1 MAKLLNQNPWTAV
14 TASGGVAVFIRL
26 PQWLIRTFHNLTLR
40 QKLSLAFLVMT
51 LAPLFLATSLAE
63 HRVEL
68 SMREAVFERN
78 KNLAMDIAHN
88 LDEMFLNK
96 MRLLKIM
103 AASQEIRSMDPARL
117 TPLLERVA
125 GQFPEYQVVTVA
137 DRTGRQIARSDGT
150 VADGTIYYDDR
161 DYFQQAKRTGTTAI
175 SDVITSKSAAMLGV
189 VIAEPIRGATGEMV
203 GLLIFNLGLDNLK
216 WYLGH
221 VELGEKGYA
230 YAVNRQGR
238 VILHPNQAY
247 METMAD
253 FSGRAAVIQ
262 AAAGF
267 TGWTEYEEDGR
278 GLLAGYSHIP
288 SVSWG
293 LVVEQPLHFAMADVT
308 SFHRN
313 NLLILLGSAVLA
325 ILLSLWIAKTLAGGI
340 ANLSAATV
348 RMAEGKLET
357 RLEVETTDELGQLA
371 ANFNRM
377 ATQLAWRDDALR
389 QAKEELER
397 QVAERTRELTDANQ
411 ELQRLSLSDA
421 LTCIG
426 NRRYQDEFLER
437 EWRRALRE
445 QTPLS
450 LVMLD
455 IDYFKL
461 FNDTYGHVAGD
472 DCLRKVAGILTAT
485 IQRATDFASR
495 YGGEEFVLV
504 LPATGEQGALTLAEK
519 IRRGVEELAIPHEKS
534 PVAGVVT
541 VSIGVAAIVPMRDSE
556 GSLLLVAADR
566 ALYQAKTA
574 GRNQVRSAGVFLN

>member
-1 MAKLLNQNPWTAV
+1 M
-14 TASGGVAVFIRL
+14 FIRL

>member
-574 GRNQVRSAGVFLN
+574 GRNLVRSAGAFLN

>member
-1 MAKLLNQNPWTAV
+1 MAKLVNQNPWTAV
-14 TASGGVAVFIRL
+14 TASGGVAVFIRW
-26 PQWLIRTFHNLTLR
+26 QKWLIRTFHNLTLR

-51 LAPLFLATSLAE
+51 LTPLFLATSLAE
-63 HRVEL
+63 HRVER
-68 SMREAVFERN
+68 SMRETVFERN

-103 AASQEIRSMDPARL
+103 AASPEVRSMDPVRL
-117 TPLLERVA
+117 KPLLERVA
-125 GQFPEYQVVTVA
+125 GQFPEFQVVTVA
-137 DRTGRQIARSDGT
+137 DLTGRQIARSDGT
-150 VADGTIYYDDR
+150 AADGRIYYDDR
-161 DYFQQAKRTGTTAI
+161 DYFQQVRRTGTTAI
-175 SDVITSKSAAMLGV
+175 SDVITSKSAGMLGV

-221 VELGEKGYA
+221 VELGEKEYA
-230 YAVNRQGR
+230 YAVNRQGN
-238 VILHPNQAY
+238 VILHPNQSY

-253 FSGRAAVIQ
+253 FSGHEPAIQ
-262 AAAGF
+262 AASGF
-267 TGWTEYEEDGR
+267 TGWSEYTENGMR
-278 GLLAGYSHIP
+278 ILAGYSHIP

-293 LVVEQPLHFAMADVT
+293 LVVEQPLHFAMADVA
-308 SFHRN
+308 SFRRT
-313 NLLILLGSAVLA
+313 NLAILLGSAVLA
-325 ILLSLWIAKTLAGGI
+325 ILLSLGIAKTIAESI

-348 RMAEGKLET
+348 RMAEGNLEI
-357 RLEVETTDELGQLA
+357 RLDAERIDELGQLA

-377 ATQLAWRDDALR
+377 TAQLARRDDALR

-426 NRRYQDEFLER
+426 NRRYLDEFLER
-437 EWRRALRE
+437 EWRRTLRE
-445 QTPLS
+445 QTSLS
-450 LVMLD
+450 VVMLD

-461 FNDTYGHVAGD
+461 FNDTYGHIAGD
-472 DCLRKVAGILTAT
+472 DCLRRVAGILTAT
-485 IQRATDFASR
+485 IQRTTDFVSR

-504 LPATGEQGALTLAEK
+504 LPATDEQGALTVAEK
-519 IRRGVEELAIPHEKS
+519 IRCRVEALAIPHEKS
-534 PVAGVVT
+534 PLAGVVT
-541 VSIGVAAIVPMRDSE
+541 VSIGVAAAVPTRDSDV
-556 GSLLLVAADR
+556 GLLLAAADR

-574 GRNQVRSAGVFLN
+574 GRNAVRPAGAFLN

>member
-1 MAKLLNQNPWTAV
+1 M
-14 TASGGVAVFIRL
+14 
-26 PQWLIRTFHNLTLR
+26 
-40 QKLSLAFLVMT
+40 
-51 LAPLFLATSLAE
+51 
-63 HRVEL
+63 
-68 SMREAVFERN
+68 
-78 KNLAMDIAHN
+78 
-88 LDEMFLNK
+88 
-96 MRLLKIM
+96 
-103 AASQEIRSMDPARL
+103 
-117 TPLLERVA
+117 
-125 GQFPEYQVVTVA
+125 
-137 DRTGRQIARSDGT
+137 
-150 VADGTIYYDDR
+150 
-161 DYFQQAKRTGTTAI
+161 
-175 SDVITSKSAAMLGV
+175 
-189 VIAEPIRGATGEMV
+189 
-203 GLLIFNLGLDNLK
+203 
-216 WYLGH
+216 
-221 VELGEKGYA
+221 
-230 YAVNRQGR
+230 
-238 VILHPNQAY
+238 
-247 METMAD
+247 
-253 FSGRAAVIQ
+253 
-262 AAAGF
+262 
-267 TGWTEYEEDGR
+267 
-278 GLLAGYSHIP
+278 P

-445 QTPLS
+445 QSPLS

>member
-1 MAKLLNQNPWTAV
+1 M
-14 TASGGVAVFIRL
+14 FIRW
-26 PQWLIRTFHNLTLR
+26 QKWLIRTFHNLTLR
-40 QKLSLAFLVMT
+40 QKLSLAFLAMT
-51 LAPLFLATSLAE
+51 LTPLFLATSLAE

-103 AASQEIRSMDPARL
+103 AASPEIRSMDPVRL

-125 GQFPEYQVVTVA
+125 GQFPEFQVVTVA

-150 VADGTIYYDDR
+150 SAEGAIYYDDR
-161 DYFQQAKRTGTTAI
+161 DYFQQARQTGTTAI
-175 SDVITSKSAAMLGV
+175 SDVITSKSAGMLGV
-189 VIAEPIRGATGEMV
+189 VIAEPIRNSDGNFA

-216 WYLGH
+216 WYLSH
-221 VELGEKGYA
+221 VELGEQEYA
-230 YAVNRQGR
+230 YAVNRQSH
-238 VILHPNQAY
+238 VILHPDQAY

-253 FSGRAAVIQ
+253 FSGREPASQ

-267 TGWTEYEEDGR
+267 TGWSEYKDKGM
-278 GLLAGYSHIP
+278 GILAGYSHIP

-293 LVVEQPLHFAMADVT
+293 LVVEQPLHFAMADVAN
-308 SFHRN
+308 FHRT
-313 NLLILLGSAVLA
+313 NLLILIGAAVLA
-325 ILLSLWIAKTLAGGI
+325 ILLSLGIAKTMAEGI
-340 ANLSAATV
+340 ANLSAATL
-348 RMAEGKLET
+348 RMAAGNLET

-377 ATQLAWRDDALR
+377 AAQLARRDEALR
-389 QAKEELER
+389 QAKEELEL
-397 QVAERTRELTDANQ
+397 QVAERTRELTDANC

-426 NRRYQDEFLER
+426 NRRYLDEYLER
-437 EWRRALRE
+437 EWRRTLRE
-445 QTPLS
+445 QTSLS
-450 LVMLD
+450 VVMLD

-461 FNDTYGHVAGD
+461 FNDTYGHIAGD
-472 DCLRKVAGILTAT
+472 DCLRRVAGILTAT
-485 IQRATDFASR
+485 IQRTTDFASR

-504 LPATGEQGALTLAEK
+504 LPATDEQGALTVAEK
-519 IRRGVEELAIPHEKS
+519 IRCRVEALAIPHEKS
-534 PVAGVVT
+534 PMAGVVT
-541 VSIGVAAIVPMRDSE
+541 VSIGVAAAVPTRDSDV
-556 GSLLLVAADR
+556 GLLLSAADR

-574 GRNQVRSAGVFLN
+574 GRNAVRSAGACLN